1 MKDRSKLA
9 RWLSSSTRF
18 ANMGLFDDAAAGLV
32 VSGDSGSGKSYFL
45 NTIGRWLIEQRRGMT
60 LIDPHGDLVDELE
73 RFCSTLPPSQRR
85 RVIVI
90 RYADTTRI
98 TGLNPLHVP
107 RQGLSEIAFRAM
119 LAGRTGHVARI
130 LLHAF
135 GETFNGK
142 PNMLRFFHYYLM
154 TLAHAGLT
162 IPDVRYFFDMKHP
175 IYRALIKA
183 APDYIA
189 RLELAQ
195 LIDLK
200 PADRDEL
207 IGSTKNRFL
216 NFLQNP
222 LVELALGMPDGHLD
236 VAQAIRD
243 GAVILISLA
252 RGSVL
257 RDEDVEIFANLWLE
271 EILFHVFNVPRHERT
286 PHVLLLDEL
295 PTFRSSYQL
304 ITRALAQ
311 VRKFLCPIVA
321 AFQGTQLFQERERD
335 PLLNALIGQCNVQ
348 LYFRHKH
355 PIDARFFGDL
365 IKLPSISSRKV
376 KHILW
381 QRQAY
386 QDGKPDRGFARRVI
400 QRE

>member
-222 LVELALGMPDGHLD
+222 LVELALGKPDGHLD

-243 GAVILISLA
+243 GAVILISRA
-252 RGSVL
+252 AASC
-257 RDEDVEIFANLWLE
+257 AT
-271 EILFHVFNVPRHERT
+271 RT
-286 PHVLLLDEL
+286 S
-295 PTFRSSYQL
+295 RSSPTSGSKKSSSTCSTSRGTSGRRTSSFWTNCRRSDRPTNSSRGHWRRYESFCAPSSRRSRGRSCSRNGSA
-304 ITRALAQ
+304 IPCSTRSSGSATCSFTSATSTRSTRAFSA
-311 VRKFLCPIVA
+311 
-321 AFQGTQLFQERERD
+321 T
-335 PLLNALIGQCNVQ
+335 
-348 LYFRHKH
+348 
-355 PIDARFFGDL
+355 
-365 IKLPSISSRKV
+365 
-376 KHILW
+376 
-381 QRQAY
+381 
-386 QDGKPDRGFARRVI
+386 
-400 QRE
+400 